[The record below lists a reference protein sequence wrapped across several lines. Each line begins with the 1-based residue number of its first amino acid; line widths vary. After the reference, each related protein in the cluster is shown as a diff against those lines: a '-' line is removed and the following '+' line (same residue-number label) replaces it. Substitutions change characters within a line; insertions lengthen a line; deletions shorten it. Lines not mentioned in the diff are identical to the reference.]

1 MSIRTSRGTCVVSQ
15 SPRRITFMSTERR
28 TVEVCIDHTEI
39 RVTDGPS
46 RATALRAA
54 PTLKQMLEAFRALQ
68 RQMSTEPEPQRVI
81 DEMLAAAA
89 PGTLA
94 SDLVGHPD

>member
-1 MSIRTSRGTCVVSQ
+1 MSIRTSRGSCVVSQ

-28 TVEVCIDHTEI
+28 TVEVCIDHSEV
-39 RVTDGPS
+39 RVAEGSS

-54 PTLKQMLEAFRALQ
+54 PTLEQMLEAFRALQ
-68 RQMSTEPEPQRVI
+68 RQIGAEPEPQRVI
-81 DEMLAAAA
+81 DAMLAAAA

-94 SDLVGHPD
+94 SDLASHPS